1 MSNENRLNAH
11 RKSNPWQPGMIFWL
25 AVALAL
31 LGLPGGA
38 VAQGFSISGIEV
50 NQAIGVQKDGHLNF
64 VAGKPTVV
72 RVNLSDQVTVDEN
85 TSKVIAKI
93 GDQEVGSL
101 YPKSEKRPV
110 QWVDFICEPT
120 NNCGNWQAGTYSFE
134 VNVNGVTTTTEAKYV
149 FQERKILKVL
159 ALPIKA
165 RYGDSPMQV
174 QVTKESNWK
183 TMHKFM
189 KSVFPVSTIEWE
201 IRNELDLSDKK
212 DENGNY
218 KYDMASENGSGDALG
233 ELVQY
238 LQRENR
244 KGGKKYD
251 MIVGFVAKRTGP
263 DERGQGIASPDK
275 GVAIVVASDPD
286 ASATVAHEIAHLYE
300 IGDTY
305 DDAEG
310 ASFNCPV
317 NPAPKNFR
325 GANWDQSQKNINCE
339 NGGERFSANSAAA
352 TVLATNHPY
361 EVQGRGLLGKMA
373 CYMGSGAGGTLNY
386 WTTPDAYDHLFNQL
400 APNPQGE
407 QSLTTPQRVIDFYG
421 EINAQGTV
429 ELGDWE
435 DFTTTDTVADTTG
448 QYQVVGLDASGATVA
463 SQAFDVS
470 FFIRSNPVRTV
481 EWAVFE
487 GTMRFPQEV
496 VKFQVKKDTQVLA
509 EQTVSANAPVV
520 NLLVEP
526 CLCLWA
532 LPWGLAAIPC
542 MFVAPQAAVV
552 LLKIGA
558 LGIRAG
564 HYCTAIGAALP
575 WASIW
580 TVTPTRVEIFFYGLL
595 LLLWFLS
602 SKMKRFRRTARSS
615 VIVGALLLALHF
627 TWGLFFPEQS
637 GVSTV
642 SYLDVGQGSSG
653 FLRSADGSCIL
664 IDGGGN
670 KNSRINVGEQVIAPY
685 LWRQR
690 VWRLE
695 QAVITHPH
703 SDHFNGMDFILA
715 RFRPKKLFVNGDP
728 RIEGNY
734 QEIIDQAV
742 RQGTAVILPA
752 SGDTIEK
759 IEEYGDA
766 VLMELIILSGAVQT
780 VRATQQGRGSV
791 NDASLVLRYR
801 HGKRSFLF
809 PGDIGKEKE
818 AALLEKQVDI
828 TADVLLAPHHGSSTS
843 SSPVF
848 IKAVA
853 PALIIVSAGKDRK
866 YFPAPINLAAWEEQG
881 IPVAVT
887 GDQGTIS
894 CTTDGDELRC
904 LDFAGKV
911 VSATTR
917 YNAHGLVH

>member
-251 MIVGFVAKRTGP
+251 MVVGFVAQNTGP
-263 DERGQGIASPDK
+263 HGRGQGIANPNK

-325 GANWDQSQKNINCE
+325 GMNWDQSQKNINCE

-373 CYMGSGAGGTLNY
+373 CYMGSDAGGTLNY
-386 WTTPDAYDHLFNQL
+386 WTTPDAYDHLFNRL

-520 NLLVEP
+520 SNVTPAAPATLSGEYTITWSAVDGDNDNMFYSVLFNPDVVKDPENWWILSDDLTNDDGNSWVEYFDELPGGEHAKIRVIANDGVLSGQADSAEFTVPFKEPEVYIEEMDTYSYESGWEVFLEADIYDVQDDMLTDDKIEWRSNLVPDKILGKGSLLVVEDLP
-526 CLCLWA
+526 VGEHTITVTGTNSAGLSSSDQITITVGNISSLYLEYPVPNGQNMTLSNSYGNVKATAVFPTDDVTKETYFELEA
-532 LPWGLAAIPC
+532 LKTPSQAAPSGLVFAGQAFSLTAYQGLADAEEWDEVDFSAPSGIGVTVEYPASLPAGVNVNNLKLYRWDSNAGQWKD
-542 MFVAPQAAVV
+542 VAQD
-552 LLKIGA
+552 
-558 LGIRAG
+558 
-564 HYCTAIGAALP
+564 C
-575 WASIW
+575 
-580 TVTPTRVEIFFYGLL
+580 TPTATYD
-595 LLLWFLS
+595 
-602 SKMKRFRRTARSS
+602 RSAAGKLTVNICHLGKGNELALMASRIS
-615 VIVGALLLALHF
+615 VIVPISILL
-627 TWGLFFPEQS
+627 
-637 GVSTV
+637 
-642 SYLDVGQGSSG
+642 
-653 FLRSADGSCIL
+653 I
-664 IDGGGN
+664 
-670 KNSRINVGEQVIAPY
+670 
-685 LWRQR
+685 
-690 VWRLE
+690 
-695 QAVITHPH
+695 
-703 SDHFNGMDFILA
+703 
-715 RFRPKKLFVNGDP
+715 GD
-728 RIEGNY
+728 
-734 QEIIDQAV
+734 
-742 RQGTAVILPA
+742 
-752 SGDTIEK
+752 
-759 IEEYGDA
+759 
-766 VLMELIILSGAVQT
+766 
-780 VRATQQGRGSV
+780 
-791 NDASLVLRYR
+791 
-801 HGKRSFLF
+801 
-809 PGDIGKEKE
+809 
-818 AALLEKQVDI
+818 
-828 TADVLLAPHHGSSTS
+828 
-843 SSPVF
+843 
-848 IKAVA
+848 
-853 PALIIVSAGKDRK
+853 
-866 YFPAPINLAAWEEQG
+866 
-881 IPVAVT
+881 
-887 GDQGTIS
+887 
-894 CTTDGDELRC
+894 
-904 LDFAGKV
+904 
-911 VSATTR
+911 
-917 YNAHGLVH
+917 